1 MTGLGEFP
9 HFGNMNPFQN
19 RISSAA
25 AEDRFL
31 VTRRPGLTIDAFHG
45 HAWNYC
51 LDAGDAV
58 YGRTEDFPAGP
69 LDGLAK
75 GAFVRVPYRRI
86 PRICIGSMKELRSFA
101 EAIRSSDKSIS
112 VMWRGQSALHT
123 LHSRRSDDELLMFYG
138 ATDTT
143 EPSLLP
149 SAARDGID
157 VERYMDAW
165 FGLLDVFIDEAH
177 ARLRSSRGANVAADW
192 EVDAK
197 ALRQSYGFREWAFGV
212 AQHYGLPS
220 TGLDLTPDL
229 DVATFFALHR
239 LTIASTGETTIVR
252 LRADAEPVILF
263 MSIFSRAIF
272 APIRPRRHRTS

>member
-1 MTGLGEFP
+1 M
-9 HFGNMNPFQN
+9 
-19 RISSAA
+19 
-25 AEDRFL
+25 
-31 VTRRPGLTIDAFHG
+31 
-45 HAWNYC
+45 
-51 LDAGDAV
+51 
-58 YGRTEDFPAGP
+58 
-69 LDGLAK
+69 
-75 GAFVRVPYRRI
+75 
-86 PRICIGSMKELRSFA
+86 
-101 EAIRSSDKSIS
+101 
-112 VMWRGQSALHT
+112 
-123 LHSRRSDDELLMFYG
+123 
-138 ATDTT
+138 
-143 EPSLLP
+143 LP

-229 DVATFFALHR
+229 DVETFFALHR

-263 MSIFSRAIF
+263 MSIFEGDLRSDKATTPPHLVTPRAVAQNAHF
-272 APIRPRRHRTS
+272 FRTSVGSGAEPSRGANRCHS